1 MAAPIRTFELTT
13 RGHVLAWLCAGSAM
27 AAWLSG
33 DENARLA
40 AAMLLAPL
48 LVDFVLKPRGLA
60 LVSARIAP
68 RRIAAGAPFV
78 EAVHLQHHGT
88 RPLRE
93 CLLHEPKTMRD
104 QRTLVDRLEPGTKR
118 RLELHCRSS
127 TRSHQLERVLLLQS
141 SWPLGFFAVRA
152 SLVVSSELV
161 TEPARVRLRAEVV
174 QAVAD
179 RDPAPRDRSLLPGAE
194 FHSLRDHL
202 PEEDARGVHALRSA
216 MLGSLVRR
224 VTHGRLPREVGLV
237 LDLRRPPG
245 RPLTRGS
252 RRFEWSLGAA
262 ATLVETLLARD
273 ARVRVLVFA
282 SRTARHFVEGPAQ
295 LRDLLTFLAEAAASP
310 HRALELGVLDELH
323 QHEHCFWIPA
333 GGFLTADEAN
343 RLAGPVT
350 VIGGDTE

>member
-1 MAAPIRTFELTT
+1 MAAPTRTFELTP

-33 DENARLA
+33 DDNARLA
-40 AAMLLAPL
+40 AALLLAPL
-48 LVDFVLKPRGLA
+48 LVDFLLKPRGLA
-60 LVSARIAP
+60 LVTARIAP
-68 RRIAAGAPFV
+68 RRTAAGAPFV
-78 EAVHLQHHGT
+78 ETVHLHSQGT
-88 RPLRE
+88 RRLRE

-104 QRTLVDRLEPGTKR
+104 QRTLVDRLAPGATQ
-118 RLELHCRSS
+118 RLELHCKST

-152 SLVVSSELV
+152 SLVVATELV
-161 TEPARVRLRAEVV
+161 TEPARVRLRADVV

-179 RDPAPRDRSLLPGAE
+179 RDPAPRDRSQLPGAE

-216 MLGSLVRR
+216 MLGTLVRR
-224 VTHGRLPREVGLV
+224 VTYGRLPREIGLV

-245 RPLTRGS
+245 RPLTLGI

-262 ATLVETLLARD
+262 AALVETLLARD
-273 ARVRVLVFA
+273 ARIRVLVFA
-282 SRTARHFVEGPAQ
+282 SRTAHHFVAGPAQ
-295 LRDLLTFLAEAAASP
+295 LRDLLTFLAEVVASP
-310 HRALELGVLDELH
+310 NRPLEIGVLDELR

-333 GGFLTADEAN
+333 GGFLSHDETKG
-343 RLAGPVT
+343 LPGPVT
-350 VIGGDTE
+350 VIGAEAE